1 MDTLNL
7 EKTMKEIVQID
18 SEAID
23 LEEKY
28 NNLKMDYEKKLKKKI
43 HALEN
48 QYMRDVKKKGK
59 RYLKDMEHLMDDEEQ
74 KIRDVS
80 IQECQDLD
88 ALFFHN
94 KRQLVDQVFEKIIQN
109 GDE

>member
-7 EKTMKEIVQID
+7 EKTMKQIVEID
-18 SEAID
+18 SEASL

-28 NNLKMDYEKKLKKKI
+28 NNLKMEYEKKLKKEI

-48 QYMRDVKKKGK
+48 QYMRDIKKKGK
-59 RYLKDMEHLMDDEEQ
+59 RYLKDVDHLLDDEEQ
-74 KIRDVS
+74 KIREVS
-80 IQECQDLD
+80 LQECDDLD

-94 KRQLVDQVFEKIIQN
+94 KKKLIDEVFEQIILN